1 MWETSTIH
9 LQQGSATLLQAIHGT
24 GPRDACV
31 IVYSGADIGRRYA
44 IEGPCMVIGRT
55 HEADARLD
63 SPGISRRHAE
73 LRQHGEQVLLRDL
86 GSANGTFL
94 NEVRLEAAAALKDG
108 DLIRVGD
115 VILKFY
121 GRHSLDALLHD
132 RIYRM
137 ATVDEGTGVHT
148 KKYLLDALQREID
161 LARRIG
167 RPLAVMELD
176 LDHFKSVNDRY
187 GHNAG
192 DEVLRLAAAAVK
204 DTVRGTDV
212 VGRVGGEEF
221 AVVLPATE
229 LRAAVDLAE
238 RVRVAVAAREHEFKV
253 PGEDRVETRHQT
265 VSIGVA
271 RWSAEMT
278 QARELLGAA
287 DAMLYAAKHGGRDRV
302 AS

>member
-9 LQQGSATLLQAIHGT
+9 LQQGSATLLQAIRGA
-24 GPRDACV
+24 GAGEACL
-31 IVYSGADIGRRYA
+31 IVYSGEDIGRRYA
-44 IEGPCMVIGRT
+44 VEGPCMVIGRT

-73 LRQHGEQVLLRDL
+73 LRRQGEQVLLRDL
-86 GSANGTFL
+86 GSANGTFV
-94 NEVRLEAAAALKDG
+94 NEVRLDAAVALKEG

-115 VILKFY
+115 VILRFY
-121 GRHSLDALLHD
+121 GRQSLDALLHD

-137 ATVDEGTGVHT
+137 ATVDEGTGLHT

-167 RPLAVMELD
+167 RPLAVMGLD

-192 DEVLRLAAAAVK
+192 DEVLRLAASAVR
-204 DTVRGTDV
+204 DTVRACDI

-229 LRAAVDLAE
+229 LGAAVELAE
-238 RVRVAVAAREHEFKV
+238 RVRVAVAARAHDLVV
-253 PGEDRVETRHQT
+253 PGEERVETRRQT

-287 DAMLYAAKHGGRDRV
+287 DTLLYAAKRGGRDRV
-302 AS
+302 TA